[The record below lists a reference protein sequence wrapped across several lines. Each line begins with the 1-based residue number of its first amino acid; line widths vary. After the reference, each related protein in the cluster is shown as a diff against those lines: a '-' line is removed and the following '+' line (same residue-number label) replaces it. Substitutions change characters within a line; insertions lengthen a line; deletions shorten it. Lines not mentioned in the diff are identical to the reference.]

1 MHNPDEEIIQNALWV
16 LSSITEN
23 SEEACNIVIN
33 VKVLEKII
41 NFVNHKDY
49 EIKLPSILI
58 VGHIAAGN
66 DNQTTVV
73 ISLGGLTALTP
84 LIDSPKKDIRKE
96 SLWALSNF
104 SAGNENHI
112 ACMINEGVFPRIIR
126 ILYRDDAE
134 VTVEALW
141 ALANAA
147 GKGTKEQVLHL
158 IKSGVIPALI
168 HCLSVKEP
176 NFLKVVLLGI
186 KKILESGAVFSTESG
201 VNPYVVIFEEC
212 GGVGRLEKLQQ
223 HRNSKVFQEAY
234 RILETYFGAKCE
246 DQDLLDMIIS
256 SANLNINN
264 EN

>member
-96 SLWALSNF
+96 SL
-104 SAGNENHI
+104 
-112 ACMINEGVFPRIIR
+112 
-126 ILYRDDAE
+126 
-134 VTVEALW
+134 
-141 ALANAA
+141 
-147 GKGTKEQVLHL
+147 
-158 IKSGVIPALI
+158 
-168 HCLSVKEP
+168 
-176 NFLKVVLLGI
+176 
-186 KKILESGAVFSTESG
+186 
-201 VNPYVVIFEEC
+201 
-212 GGVGRLEKLQQ
+212 
-223 HRNSKVFQEAY
+223 
-234 RILETYFGAKCE
+234 
-246 DQDLLDMIIS
+246 
-256 SANLNINN
+256 
-264 EN
+264 